1 MPELGSL
8 WYSVGLKDLTDADI
22 KKINDKLKNLGSD
35 LLINPKLAKSITEIL
50 PKGIKLEFDPQL
62 KAVSNE
68 ALAKAV
74 EGKVMKVEIAPL
86 LTNLRK
92 ALRDATKDNP
102 PEMEVGVQS
111 AKLRTIIQNVL
122 NKQGF
127 MLNISTVNDNYS
139 KVVQQKLNGTRYT
152 VRIHADAKEIT
163 RSVQASLMQVQSR
176 AFGLQISRD
185 ILYRSIDDALGHKRF
200 TINVAVQHDQARKA
214 VQDALLRAQVI
225 GKDQALAYQR
235 LQTGEMK
242 AAQAEILRLKAA
254 HMGAADAAKAHATAS
269 INLGG
274 ALGSN
279 IKIAGEL
286 SSAMA
291 SLYSVHAAKEFLSQV
306 IEIGGELEHQKIAMD
321 TIFGDK
327 GKTSELFGQIKGLA
341 RQSPFGV
348 MELTKSVKALS
359 AYGVQYNEIYD
370 TAKRLADISAATSVD
385 INRLILAFGKTK
397 SRGFLDGLEAKQF
410 AYANIPIYEMVRRKL
425 EELEGQAVTTAQV
438 MERMKKREIGFDI
451 VKDVLW
457 DMTDEGG
464 KFYNMQEALAGSVK
478 TSWKLVRD
486 NIELMFGEI
495 AESSVGGA
503 LKDVAETLQVLTR
516 NWRAMGTMIGASAAA
531 FGVYKVA
538 VAASN
543 AMMGQAN
550 ALALQKATASNKVAA
565 ANAMEA
571 ASYRVLTQA
580 EDYAILTKSGLAKLN
595 RSLLLSHRA
604 LTEAEWDA
612 VLASKAVSN
621 DYILRRIALGR
632 LTQAEID
639 YLISIEAV
647 SAAEVQTATRAQGLK
662 VSLASLYATM
672 KAGAASIWASTLNFF
687 TRFKAGMIGVGVSMQ
702 KLNFASFTTS
712 IRNAFANALT
722 WIKTLPTRI
731 AHAEV
736 GVTRLKLAFSGLGR
750 AMSSIIAFLLNPV
763 TIAMAAIGGL
773 MYAWQKNN
781 EEMQKAKEIGNNL
794 FTKATE
800 GADNLK
806 KTLVDIKPSAGL
818 SNHKLLQGIEQMEQA
833 IKDYSPTPIKDI
845 NDALYTQEGL
855 LRPVADRY
863 DELKKKVEELKGA
876 FDSIESGNLGNAV
889 ENAINDTNKGL
900 FDDDINT
907 NVKDYVD
914 ALKEREDAIRKFAS
928 KYPQYIR
935 KAAKDAREAS
945 VEFRNATEGMT
956 DIQAISHL
964 IKNLERYESVK
975 DIASVSN
982 VLKSKVGSYR
992 LDSGFGIE
1000 SAKTTLLEDMQTF
1013 WESIRTDAKL
1023 NGIDAIEDATEEVKK
1038 GYVISIK
1045 NWIQGLEVPDEVK
1058 QMMFNYYSNLLKFDF
1073 ETFNATEQ
1081 IADSLNQGLEAEV
1094 GKALFE
1100 KVKNGLELT
1109 PEEASQVHQ
1118 AFEKIYTKLYDK
1130 LPDIQKAAFE
1140 NAIKQQTATGLVWS
1154 AQKENQIVA
1163 KLNIR
1168 TSWQE
1173 WQREIDDATGNLK
1186 PIQTWVK
1193 GASDIPSFIKA
1204 AQEGYKEAK
1213 TTIDKLKPLM
1223 LKAGFEFEFGELLPQ
1238 GTPSTWYM
1246 GLSDMEKQMVDQYN
1260 SQIRILK
1267 AAQKA
1272 GKEYGF
1278 DPSEEYNKGNKDK
1291 KGSRKDPLAESLKQR
1306 FKDIKD
1312 AWSEFQKWSKTE
1324 GREAAATRIGESGL
1338 FSTLSKDKIPQTVE
1352 QYRALVVQLEKEL
1365 REAGVKGTARES
1377 LLNDLLKQLLDIDKT
1392 IVDEQLK
1399 LALDKVSKEA
1409 ERQLA
1414 DWNLFDKIRKATG
1427 NQDLAMSVAFGMN
1440 ADATTD
1446 YPALVKKQFS
1456 EAYKA
1461 IQEKNPKLP
1470 DMTFDNMTLEKA
1482 KELGDDVVKIYE
1494 DASGKLIKYAREQ
1507 KDAIA
1512 DILNEYQSLQDKL
1525 TKIDSDRNRKIK
1537 TVQESDMSAPDKA
1550 KYIQRINVEADYQKF
1565 TQSADYLKFFS
1576 GIYSLTMQ
1584 QAQEI
1589 GDKIRLHLD
1598 QRLQAGKISA
1608 EDYYKEIERI
1618 NQQLTKLRN
1627 VKPDALTFLTEGVK
1641 GLNQKGLDKA
1651 NSDVLEQTR
1660 RVEEAEEALAKAKGS
1675 GNLQEIVGAEVRLKA
1690 VREELEAREKIRD
1703 AIVKDME
1710 SWEKILAVVN
1720 IVSDIAGGISDAFN
1734 SIKDMAGALGADV
1747 DSGGWADAQAAIETL
1762 SAATEGISK
1771 IIQGAMNGNVGGIL
1785 AGAISTITT
1794 PFTIWSKLHDQ
1805 KLEQEIQQ
1813 SKEYSERLQN
1823 IYDAI
1828 ERRMERFLGDGKG
1841 LMTKDIE
1848 KDINDA
1854 RQLQERIDAMRA
1866 KGALNPFD
1874 EIALNRYSAK
1884 LDAIQR
1890 RVDAYNEGGAYAY
1903 QRELMRQQLEELE
1916 RQRALEAKKKDS
1928 DKEAI
1933 AEYDAQIDELEQQI
1947 MSFAEETANAL
1958 YGIDL
1963 KGWASQIGDNLIEA
1977 FSKGEDAA
1985 KAFDD
1990 TVSDIM
1996 RNLASKMISV
2006 GVLEPMFKDLQNY
2019 LFGTDGE
2026 SGAFGKDFELD
2037 ATELGEMK
2045 KYLDAI
2051 KNEGVEAARELYE
2064 AMNQSLGG
2072 ILDETDKTTSEA
2084 TAQLKGLTEDT
2095 GGLIASYLNA
2105 VRADVSIQTHTY
2117 WPKLLTEA
2125 LPKINV
2131 IAEAQLSAQR
2141 QIVENTRR
2149 NAVAAEAIAKST
2161 NDISG
2166 LLKRVS
2172 QGTESLFVK

>member
-22 KKINDKLKNLGSD
+22 KKINEKLKNLGSD
-35 LLINPKLAKSITEIL
+35 LLINPKLAKSVTEIL
-50 PKGIKLEFDPQL
+50 PKGIKLELEPQL

-92 ALRDATKDNP
+92 ALKDATKDNP
-102 PEMEVGVQS
+102 PEVEVGVQS

-200 TINVAVQHDQARKA
+200 IINVAVQHDQARKA

-235 LQTGEMK
+235 LQTGELK
-242 AAQAEILRLKAA
+242 AAQAELARLKAA

-341 RQSPFGV
+341 RQSPFGA

-543 AMMGQAN
+543 AMIGQAN

-580 EDYAILTKSGLAKLN
+580 EDYAILAKSGLAKLN

-647 SAAEVQTATRAQGLK
+647 SAAEVQTAMRAQGLK

-672 KAGAASIWASTLNFF
+672 KAGAASAWAS
-687 TRFKAGMIGVGVSMQ
+687 ISMQ
-702 KLNFASFTTS
+702 KLNFASFSAS

-722 WIKTLPTRI
+722 WIRTLPTRI

-736 GVTRLKLAFSGLGR
+736 SVTRLKLAFSGLGR
-750 AMSSIIAFLLNPV
+750 AMSSIGAFLLNPV

-773 MYAWQKNN
+773 MYAWEKNN
-781 EEMQKAKEIGNNL
+781 EEMQKAKEIGDNL

-806 KTLVDIKPSAGL
+806 KTLADIKPSAEL
-818 SNHKLLQGIEQMEQA
+818 SNHELLQGIEQMEQA

-855 LRPVADRY
+855 LRPIADRY

-876 FDSIESGNLGNAV
+876 FDSMESGNLGNAV

-900 FDDDINT
+900 FNDDINT
-907 NVKDYVD
+907 NAKDY
-914 ALKEREDAIRKFAS
+914 AASLKKQSDSIRQFLMNN
-928 KYPQYIR
+928 
-935 KAAKDAREAS
+935 AKDAREA
-945 VEFRNATEGMT
+945 VKEAI
-956 DIQAISHL
+956 DISSNFAA
-964 IKNLERYESVK
+964 SVK
-975 DIASVSN
+975 DMNTQQAFMELVKNWDSYKN
-982 VLKSKVGSYR
+982 EFERNSKVAITVGVADDDSSIKIKEDLSKL
-992 LDSGFGIE
+992 LD
-1000 SAKTTLLEDMQTF
+1000 DMQIF
-1013 WESIRTDAKL
+1013 WDSIRTDAQN

-1038 GYVISIK
+1038 GYAISIK
-1045 NWIQGLEVPDEVK
+1045 NWIQGLEVSDDVK
-1058 QMMFNYYSNLLKFDF
+1058 QMMFAYYSNLLKFDF
-1073 ETFNATEQ
+1073 ETFNATAQ

-1094 GKALFE
+1094 GTAIFH
-1100 KVKNGLELT
+1100 KVKNGIKLT
-1109 PEEASQVHQ
+1109 DDEQQQVMD
-1118 AFEKIYTKLYDK
+1118 AFEKIYNKLFEK
-1130 LPDIQKAAFE
+1130 LPDIQKEAFNKAVANKGE
-1140 NAIKQQTATGLVWS
+1140 NGEWVYDSGKKMRIQAS
-1154 AQKENQIVA
+1154 
-1163 KLNIR
+1163 LNVR
-1168 TSWQE
+1168 ANWQE

-1260 SQIRILK
+1260 AQIRILK

-1278 DPSEEYNKGNKDK
+1278 DPAEEYNKGK
-1291 KGSRKDPLAESLKQR
+1291 KGTPKDEFAEAVKERIRLLKKAKSEYESLAKS
-1306 FKDIKD
+1306 I
-1312 AWSEFQKWSKTE
+1312 
-1324 GREAAATRIGESGL
+1324 GREAAS
-1338 FSTLSKDKIPQTVE
+1338 
-1352 QYRALVVQLEKEL
+1352 KEL
-1365 REAGVKGTARES
+1365 ADSPIFAGLKANSFLPEQAIPKSLDEYEKTLDELQEKLTAKGLKSKKHRELNVEIEQVKFDIKKAR
-1377 LLNDLLKQLLDIDKT
+1377 
-1392 IVDEQLK
+1392 VDEQLK

-1427 NQDLAMSVAFGMN
+1427 NQDLAMSIAFGMN
-1440 ADATTD
+1440 ATSETD
-1446 YPALVKKQFS
+1446 YPAMIKQQLQKTV
-1456 EAYKA
+1456 EAAESALSKA
-1461 IQEKNPKLP
+1461 IPKEGESPYKVQGYTYDKLKELYDARDTDKGMQEWVAVPEEIRKAW
-1470 DMTFDNMTLEKA
+1470 EKA
-1482 KELGDDVVKIYE
+1482 NGDI
-1494 DASGKLIKYAREQ
+1494 LKYFDQQRESV
-1507 KDAIA
+1507 AN
-1512 DILNEYQSLQDKL
+1512 ILNEYQTLQDKISAINAKRNL
-1525 TKIDSDRNRKIK
+1525 ALETINAKNERGEYILSDEER
-1537 TVQESDMSAPDKA
+1537 A
-1550 KYIQRINVEADYQKF
+1550 KRASVVNTQADYDIF
-1565 TQSADYLKFFS
+1565 TQSNDYLRFFND
-1576 GIYSLTMQ
+1576 IYGLTMDE
-1584 QAQEI
+1584 ANRI
-1589 GDKIRLHLD
+1589 GDLIQLNLNRK
-1598 QRLQAGKISA
+1598 LQDGLITIY
-1608 EDYYKEIERI
+1608 DYE
-1618 NQQLTKLRN
+1618 QQMEKVRKQLEALRN
-1627 VKPDALTFLTEGVK
+1627 VKSDAMTFLTGGLK
-1641 GLNQKGLDKA
+1641 GLNQKKLQKA
-1651 NSDVLEQTR
+1651 EGELANNADYQKALKEQIAAQNALNKAR
-1660 RVEEAEEALAKAKGS
+1660 EEGNEEAIEAAEAQLALANQSVK
-1675 GNLQEIVGAEVRLKA
+1675 VFT
-1690 VREELEAREKIRD
+1690 KIRD
-1703 AIVKDME
+1703 AIIADQ
-1710 SWEKILAVVN
+1710 EKMQNILDVTN
-1720 IVSDIAGGISDAFN
+1720 IAANIAGGMSDAFN
-1734 SIKDMAGALGADV
+1734 TLRDMA
-1747 DSGGWADAQAAIETL
+1747 DSFGFDTESNAWETAAAVMDTL
-1762 SAATEGISK
+1762 TTVTSGVSK
-1771 IIQGAMNGNVGGIL
+1771 VVQSAMNGDIGGV
-1785 AGAISTITT
+1785 ISGIFDTLLT
-1794 PFTIWSKLHDQ
+1794 PFTIWNKLHDKKLQ
-1805 KLEQEIQQ
+1805 KDIEL
-1813 SKEYSERLQN
+1813 SKRRFNQYDRLVT
-1823 IYDAI
+1823 AI
-1828 ERRMERFLGDGKG
+1828 ERKLNDHLGGYVDFDPMPGTDYGKDGAFGYERDMK
-1841 LMTKDIE
+1841 K
-1848 KDINDA
+1848 A
-1854 RQLQERIDAMRA
+1854 
-1866 KGALNPFD
+1866 
-1874 EIALNRYSAK
+1874 
-1884 LDAIQR
+1884 
-1890 RVDAYNEGGAYAY
+1890 
-1903 QRELMRQQLEELE
+1903 QLEELK
-1916 RQRALEAKKKDS
+1916 RQQADMEAMKKKDP
-1928 DKEAI
+1928 EAI
-1933 AEYDAQIDELEQQI
+1933 EDIKAQISELTDEIANLEI
-1947 MSFAEETANAL
+1947 EAANAL
-1958 YGIDL
+1958 YGIDI
-1963 KGWASQIGDNLIEA
+1963 KGYAETIGDALWDA
-1977 FSKGEDAA
+1977 FMKGEDAA
-1985 KAFDD
+1985 EAFDKA
-1990 TVSDIM
+1990 VADIM
-1996 RNLASKMISV
+1996 SNVVKNILKVNILERAFQRTKDWLASED
-2006 GVLEPMFKDLQNY
+2006 GPMN
-2019 LFGTDGE
+2019 DGILTTE
-2026 SGAFGKDFELD
+2026 EAK
-2037 ATELGEMK
+2037 ELGQM
-2045 KYLDAI
+2045 
-2051 KNEGVEAARELYE
+2051 LYE
-2064 AMNQSLGG
+2064 DGKKGMKNWNTAMSAMPEELVEMWKAEYTNQKSGLSAG
-2072 ILDETDKTTSEA
+2072 IQSV
-2084 TAQLKGLTEDT
+2084 TEDT
-2095 GGLIASYLNA
+2095 ADLLASYLNA
-2105 VRADVSIQTHTY
+2105 IRADVAMQTGSY
-2117 WPKLLTEA
+2117 WTRLLDDS
-2125 LPKINV
+2125 LPQMNI
-2131 IAEAQLSAQR
+2131 IAQSQLDTQR
-2141 QIVENTRR
+2141 QIAENTLR
-2149 NAVAAEAIAKST
+2149 NAVAAETIVQYSKSIDDRLRRAQADKST
-2161 NDISG
+2161 G
-2166 LLKRVS
+2166 FWMR
-2172 QGTESLFVK
+2172 